1 LSEPHVADA
10 LAEAAI
16 AGIESN
22 MIVGF
27 GAGRTTARAVSLLA
41 DRVKQGVVE
50 GIRIA
55 TVTDRSEELCRS
67 MGLEIIDFTT
77 LSEIDLLID
86 GADAVDHQLRM
97 LKGAGGSMTRERI
110 IAWSAH
116 KRRYIIPEQKLV
128 DTLGD
133 GAALPVAVMYFGLAS
148 TRAALHALGVN
159 GVVRVGMD
167 GDPVVT
173 ENGNLMLDATIDA
186 EHQDLEELAAALN
199 DVPGVVD
206 HGLFL
211 YEADEVLVDQ
221 HGEVHQLIRPD
232 DDDM

>member
-1 LSEPHVADA
+1 MSEPHVADA

-16 AGIESN
+16 AGIESD

-27 GAGRTTARAVSLLA
+27 GAGRTTARAVKLLA
-41 DRVKQGVVE
+41 ERVQQGALKD
-50 GIRIA
+50 IRIA

-67 MGLEIIDFTT
+67 MGLPVVDFTT
-77 LSEIDLLID
+77 LSEIDILID
-86 GADAVDHQLRM
+86 GADAVDHDLQM

-116 KRRYIIPEQKLV
+116 TRRYIIPDKKLV
-128 DTLGD
+128 TSLGE
-133 GAALPVAVMYFGLAS
+133 GGALPIAVMYFGLAS
-148 TRAALHALGVN
+148 TRAALLALGIN

-167 GDPVVT
+167 GDPFVT

-199 DVPGVVD
+199 DLPGVVD

-221 HGEVHQLIRPD
+221 GNDVQHLVRQD
-232 DDDM
+232 DEA